1 VRLAYQD
8 ASLSHTQNGI
18 YGELWAAAL
27 IATSFV
33 VDDVRQALEVSLA
46 FVPPRSRVAEAI
58 RDVMQLHEKGLD
70 WEQARDA
77 IEDRYYASY
86 SFVHTVNN
94 AALVSAALLWGDRD
108 FTKTI
113 GYAVQGGWDTDC
125 TGATAG
131 SIFGAMHG
139 TDALPAHWVEPLND
153 LVRSSI
159 MGFDR
164 SRLSDLATR
173 TLRLVGAT

>member
-1 VRLAYQD
+1 
-8 ASLSHTQNGI
+8 
-18 YGELWAAAL
+18 
-27 IATSFV
+27 
-33 VDDVRQALEVSLA
+33 
-46 FVPPRSRVAEAI
+46 VPPRSRLAEAI
-58 RDVMQLHEKGLD
+58 GDVLRWHADGLD

-94 AALVSAALLWGDRD
+94 AALVSAAVLWGDRD
-108 FTKTI
+108 FAKTI

-139 TDALPAHWVEPLND
+139 ADALPAQWIQPLND

-164 SRLSDLATR
+164 SRLSDLAAR
-173 TLRLVGAT
+173 SLRLIRG